1 MDAALVATI
10 FALGVAL
17 SAAPGALNVET
28 LRRGLHHGFWPAF
41 QIQLGALAGDAV
53 WIVTV
58 TVGAVLGMGSPHVMS
73 ACMVAGGVLLLF
85 TAWRAVRPA
94 LGADGGSIEAA
105 GRRDWPDAGSATREM
120 QRVHRRGF
128 ALGGLLALSS
138 PLTVAFWAAVN
149 GLLRDNLGR
158 APTTSELIIVGAVY
172 VTSLVTWGVIAS
184 AFAVWGRQWLRP
196 AALRVVNVG
205 CAVLL
210 VAWGVQ
216 LVGHGAG
223 RLVA

>member
-1 MDAALVATI
+1 MDAALVPTN

-28 LRRGLHHGFWPAF
+28 LRRGL
-41 QIQLGALAGDAV
+41 V
-53 WIVTV
+53 
-58 TVGAVLGMGSPHVMS
+58 
-73 ACMVAGGVLLLF
+73 
-85 TAWRAVRPA
+85 
-94 LGADGGSIEAA
+94 
-105 GRRDWPDAGSATREM
+105 
-120 QRVHRRGF
+120 
-128 ALGGLLALSS
+128 
-138 PLTVAFWAAVN
+138 
-149 GLLRDNLGR
+149 
-158 APTTSELIIVGAVY
+158 
-172 VTSLVTWGVIAS
+172 AS

-196 AALRVVNVG
+196 AALRVINVG

>member
-1 MDAALVATI
+1 MDAALVVTV

-58 TVGAVLGMGSPHVMS
+58 TAGAVLGMGSPHVMS
-73 ACMVAGGVLLLF
+73 ACMLVGGVLLLW

-94 LGADGGSIEAA
+94 PVAVGFGQGDLA
-105 GRRDWPDAGSATREM
+105 P
-120 QRVHRRGF
+120 QHRRGF
-128 ALGGLLALSS
+128 ALGGVLALSS

-149 GLLRDNLGR
+149 GLLRDELGR
-158 APTTSELIIVGAVY
+158 TPNATELAVVGVTY
-172 VTSLVTWGVIAS
+172 VTSVVAWGVVAS
-184 AFAVWGRQWLRP
+184 VLAVWGRRWLRP
-196 AALRVVNVG
+196 AALRVINVG

-210 VAWGVQ
+210 VGWGVQ